1 MPGNLTPEQ
10 EKALMKEAIDEWLDK
25 QAARFGRLSLR
36 IIVVGIALLGFY
48 SWLKFN
54 GWNK

>member
-10 EKALMKEAIDEWLDK
+10 EKELLKQAIDEWLDK
-25 QAARFGRLSLR
+25 QAARFGKLSLR
-36 IIVVGIALLGFY
+36 IILTGLALAGFY
-48 SWLKFN
+48 AWLKFN